1 MRDHMRTPILIP
13 RWVLAIKYGLF
24 ILLGVAIWRTTS
36 PSFVQVVG
44 DWYTTAWSWCLIAGA
59 VVALLGSLREKTE
72 KIERIGAS
80 ALACLLLA
88 YAVAPLNLVLRGDP
102 DRTAF
107 SVVALIVSLLP
118 LARSLQ
124 LWIGKGH
131 RA

>member
-1 MRDHMRTPILIP
+1 MRTPILIP
-13 RWVLAIKYGLF
+13 RWVLALKYGLF

-44 DWYTTAWSWCLIAGA
+44 DWYTTAWSWCLIAA
-59 VVALLGSLREKTE
+59 ALVALVGSLSERTE
-72 KIERIGAS
+72 KVERVGVS

-102 DRTAF
+102 DRTAT

>member
-1 MRDHMRTPILIP
+1 MRTPILIP
-13 RWVLAIKYGLF
+13 RWVLALKYGLF

-72 KIERIGAS
+72 KVERVGAS

-102 DRTAF
+102 DRTAT